1 MKKGFFF
8 LITMCLGLSACSI
21 MKERSQ
27 PSGYYKSGSEASAF
41 QSVEDFYRDRARQKW
56 GMAKEELGILKN
68 TQELSDRE
76 AAAVRARLTLQNLEN
91 QLEYS
96 MEKKQYYNYKPY
108 FRNDYERIQFLRLE
122 NREVRE
128 RFAKTR
134 GIAAVGNKMAPESLR
149 AIENTDIH
157 KGMLKEAV
165 IQSWGEPDMREV
177 DGNEAYGN
185 ERWHYKKL
193 VSSEEGYKQENR
205 ILYFESG
212 RIVGWETL

>member
-1 MKKGFFF
+1 MKKGFFVI
-8 LITMCLGLSACSI
+8 ITMSLGLSACSVLQ
-21 MKERSQ
+21 ERSQ
-27 PSGYYKSGSEASAF
+27 SSGYYQAGNEASAF
-41 QSVEDFYRDRARQKW
+41 QSVEDFYRDRAREKW
-56 GMAKEELGILKN
+56 GQAKQQLGITKLS
-68 TQELSDRE
+68 QELSETE
-76 AAAVRARLTLQNLEN
+76 AAAVRARLKIQSLEN

-108 FRNDYERIQFLRLE
+108 FNNDYERIQFLSLP

-134 GIAAVGNKMAPESLR
+134 GIASTENKLGPESLR

-165 IQSWGEPDMREV
+165 VQSWGNPDLREV
-177 DGNEAYGN
+177 AGNEVYGN

-193 VSSEEGYKQENR
+193 VSSEEGYKQETR

-212 RIVGWETL
+212 RVVGWETL